1 MKYPHSV
8 VITIYNETCPKNR
21 FSSDGSSW
29 SGSEVTSKCEPFF
42 DQYWKELWHDYLDKI
57 FFSFEIFIM
66 VIFSLE
72 VVLYWIDGFKRYW
85 CSGTKIF
92 DFFITVMC
100 FIPIICKEHLKS
112 LLANYP
118 SYSQEIKNIKECP
131 YVVFDGNLVDVS
143 NAVGSSAWGQL
154 LFTVYHSYKQTVEG
168 KSTSFMGTER
178 DQFCNF
184 ASQHHDLQDH
194 YAYGYFCN
202 ISATQSGTIL
212 VYIGLPSIQALRV
225 LRFLKLTFRYI
236 SMNFYSFSN

>member
-1 MKYPHSV
+1 
-8 VITIYNETCPKNR
+8 
-21 FSSDGSSW
+21 
-29 SGSEVTSKCEPFF
+29 
-42 DQYWKELWHDYLDKI
+42 
-57 FFSFEIFIM
+57 M

-100 FIPIICKEHLKS
+100 FIPTICKEHLKS

-154 LFTVYHSYKQTVEG
+154 LFTVYHSHKRTVEG
-168 KSTSFMGTER
+168 KSTSFIV
-178 DQFCNF
+178 
-184 ASQHHDLQDH
+184 LQIEFSRQKVQDI
-194 YAYGYFCN
+194 AAA
-202 ISATQSGTIL
+202 IVKAMKALTIIMIL
-212 VYIGLPSIQALRV
+212 FVVFIVLFGLMIYTL
-225 LRFLKLTFRYI
+225 FRQD
-236 SMNFYSFSN
+236 F

>member
-1 MKYPHSV
+1 
-8 VITIYNETCPKNR
+8 
-21 FSSDGSSW
+21 
-29 SGSEVTSKCEPFF
+29 
-42 DQYWKELWHDYLDKI
+42 
-57 FFSFEIFIM
+57 M

-85 CSGTKIF
+85 SSGTKIF

-184 ASQHHDLQDH
+184 ASQHHDLQNH

-225 LRFLKLTFRYI
+225 LRFLKLTFR
-236 SMNFYSFSN
+236 